1 MHVENRYRI
10 LKAINLVF
18 VERSGEFVLG
28 DFATFMAGLLEG
40 PGYVAGMN
48 FLIDQRR
55 VTFPNVR
62 YADVATMTPIWE
74 RLHERM
80 GPCRM
85 AFVHIEDGPF
95 ATGRMSA
102 AVLGTGPVERAPF
115 REIAPALEWL
125 GVPAGT
131 ELPELF

>member
-1 MHVENRYRI
+1 MQVENRYRI
-10 LKAINLVF
+10 LKAVNLVF
-18 VERSGEFVLG
+18 VGRSGEFVLG
-28 DFATFMAGLLEG
+28 NFAGFMARLLDG
-40 PGYVAGMN
+40 PDFVPGMN

-62 YADVATMTPIWE
+62 YADVATMMPIWE

-85 AFVHIEDGPF
+85 GFVHTEDGPF

-102 AVLGTGPVERAPF
+102 SVLSTGPVERAPF
-115 REIAPALEWL
+115 REIGPALKWL
-125 GVPAGT
+125 GVPAET

>member
-10 LKAINLVF
+10 LKSANLVF

-28 DFATFMAGLLEG
+28 NFASFMAGFLDG
-40 PGYVAGMN
+40 PDFVPGMN
-48 FLIDQRR
+48 FLIDQRQ

-85 AFVHIEDGPF
+85 AFVHAGDGPF

-102 AVLGTGPVERAPF
+102 AVLGIGPVERAPF
-115 REIAPALEWL
+115 REIGPALKWL
-125 GVPAGT
+125 GVPAET